1 MPVIDAHCHLGVGRY
16 KQLRA
21 DELLALMDRAGVD
34 WAVVCPV
41 EEQIVLRNR
50 EGNQA
55 MIAAMTRHPDRF
67 IGFAVAN
74 PWYGD
79 KAVKEL
85 RRALGA
91 GLRGV
96 KFNSSLQGF
105 FINDE
110 IVYPLIEVAGEF
122 GVPVYFHTGTPIYAL
137 PLQLAALARDFPDVS
152 FIMGHSGF
160 ADFWYDALP
169 AAQDVPNIIL
179 ETSFAM
185 PSMLAQ
191 AVEVL
196 GPERLVFGSDAP
208 MSDPVLELLKLR
220 QPALPGEEL
229 ILGDNMARLLRLK
242 ERKR

>member
-1 MPVIDAHCHLGVGRY
+1 MFEIAEKLFKLLDEVEENVDVCTCDTVPNKILLSGGD
-16 KQLRA
+16 RA
-21 DELLALMDRAGVD
+21 CSGIAPGKVHKINEEHDIENTPEGAVLVARNASPHYVKVMDRLS
-34 WAVVCPV
+34 AVVTDM
-41 EEQIVLRNR
+41 
-50 EGNQA
+50 GSTA
-55 MIAAMTRHPDRF
+55 GH
-67 IGFAVAN
+67 FASVA
-74 PWYGD
+74 
-79 KAVKEL
+79 
-85 RRALGA
+85 R
-91 GLRGV
+91 
-96 KFNSSLQGF
+96 
-105 FINDE
+105 
-110 IVYPLIEVAGEF
+110 EF

-169 AAQDVPNIIL
+169 AAQDAPNIIL
-179 ETSFAM
+179 EASFAM

-220 QPALPGEEL
+220 QLALPGEEL